1 MQRWLETLAKNNI
14 KLSVTHKG
22 YANNIHKAFEFLER
36 FDIIPNQSINVSP
49 INWIYS
55 YKFFY

>member
-1 MQRWLETLAKNNI
+1 M
-14 KLSVTHKG
+14 KLSVTRKE

-49 INWIYS
+49 MNWNYS
-55 YKFFY
+55 QKFSY